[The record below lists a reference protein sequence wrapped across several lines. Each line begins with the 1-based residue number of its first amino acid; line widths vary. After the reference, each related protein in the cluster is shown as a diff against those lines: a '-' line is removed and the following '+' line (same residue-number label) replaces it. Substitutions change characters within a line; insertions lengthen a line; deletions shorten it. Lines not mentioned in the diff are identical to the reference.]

1 MGDLLKAKIQQ
12 RPDREELVRQHILE
26 ADVGHVDPSLAERQ
40 RMLKK
45 ARLADS
51 LNDQLSHRPGPLE
64 LIKKNI
70 LHTEEPIERAVKE
83 GVIPFKATSEGQLRK
98 PQHPDHY
105 ISFEDDS
112 QSSEGGGSP
121 PSGTSTLSG
130 STSLP
135 ALDNIA
141 TGVIAVPPNK
151 TKDTRPRDVLE
162 TAAASAGI
170 VNVAVTIPT
179 NAVVVTSPI
188 LQQLPSEKG
197 QTLQTFAELCSSV
210 VSPLSLGSSTSSL
223 SPLSSI
229 ASPPT
234 PVTPRPA
241 QMSSPAPGKAD
252 KNRKKSKTKTQPK
265 ARTIKFHEYK
275 GPPNAQKNM
284 SMNASSTETSY
295 ELLLQQQQLF
305 LQWQVELQHKYPQ
318 IILPAAQKPT
328 VENITTLQ
336 NTISSITNAAGG
348 PAGTTF
354 LVTQSPRCPTPVI
367 QPATPQSR
375 PPSSPPQSDS
385 QVLNQGGSFSG
396 TGAGVPTVTAGSI
409 VSPVSALRILTKL
422 EDMKVSDLK
431 IELKKRNL
439 PVSGPKPQ
447 LIERLK
453 PFTQTGSSETIGQ
466 QSEASVSGGR
476 TTSTSSGENP
486 GSVLSDMDV
495 VLSPSRQEEEEPQ
508 HLSPGGKTCTPTP
521 SSPAPTAMDTSEPTP
536 PTSPNNGDI
545 IIQQQQR
552 KIEELQREL
561 QKSQQ
566 QLQQIR
572 EGKESNST
580 SKIPSTAGG
589 TTGSTPSTI
598 SSSIPVKA
606 LLQNGVIHIDS
617 KSQQKLIL
625 QQHLQNKIQQQQ
637 LQIQLQQQQQQSGQQ
652 QFSETVNAKANLAAF
667 INQQQAQQHLNNLLQ
682 AANTAIVLNHLNLVK
697 QKNGIL
703 GHQRTS
709 SLPTFLGALV
719 QNVITVDE
727 KHSNQI
733 GKLPLLKT
741 KNIQQRRAGS
751 EEQQHPQQAFVVSTK
766 PPPEYEDA
774 TKALKQD
781 LDETSKRSKNVK
793 SQIVDDVLEILI
805 KNGELPPSAANDP
818 ATPTTPDRSGTS
830 YDPEGGLMYPPAP
843 PPPPPPPPLPQPGFS
858 VTLPTSISLTS
869 QSQPPAQFNLP
880 NTTFTSSS
888 PFTLPTTSVNPST
901 FTLTSGDTGVSSG
914 TDRGAGDPS
923 PIPSNLTFSVGNASF
938 LNTENP
944 SKNTFTSGLS
954 YLENT
959 DFDLSGSSDQ
969 NFHSNTLDYILSSND
984 NLLSSAGDSMLP
996 TVYGNGDINLKELG
1010 LDLETLD
1017 SVDFCNL
1024 DCKMEGNDTEMDTT
1038 PRPQTPGRLTKGDS
1052 SPLSKTSGTNKTDQL
1067 INNNPDLV
1075 KAELMEPMEMDDNWL
1090 DSLMPMS
1097 EGQPENQFGCSSG
1110 SSGPGYEFM
1119 HCSDGTY
1126 DSLLGSSQDPFELFD
1141 MHEGDFKLS
1150 STSLSWDKVDFAT

>member
-1 MGDLLKAKIQQ
+1 M
-12 RPDREELVRQHILE
+12 
-26 ADVGHVDPSLAERQ
+26 
-40 RMLKK
+40 
-45 ARLADS
+45 
-51 LNDQLSHRPGPLE
+51 
-64 LIKKNI
+64 
-70 LHTEEPIERAVKE
+70 
-83 GVIPFKATSEGQLRK
+83 
-98 PQHPDHY
+98 
-105 ISFEDDS
+105 
-112 QSSEGGGSP
+112 
-121 PSGTSTLSG
+121 
-130 STSLP
+130 
-135 ALDNIA
+135 
-141 TGVIAVPPNK
+141 
-151 TKDTRPRDVLE
+151 
-162 TAAASAGI
+162 
-170 VNVAVTIPT
+170 
-179 NAVVVTSPI
+179 
-188 LQQLPSEKG
+188 
-197 QTLQTFAELCSSV
+197 
-210 VSPLSLGSSTSSL
+210 
-223 SPLSSI
+223 
-229 ASPPT
+229 
-234 PVTPRPA
+234 
-241 QMSSPAPGKAD
+241 
-252 KNRKKSKTKTQPK
+252 
-265 ARTIKFHEYK
+265 
-275 GPPNAQKNM
+275 
-284 SMNASSTETSY
+284 
-295 ELLLQQQQLF
+295 
-305 LQWQVELQHKYPQ
+305 
-318 IILPAAQKPT
+318 
-328 VENITTLQ
+328 
-336 NTISSITNAAGG
+336 
-348 PAGTTF
+348 
-354 LVTQSPRCPTPVI
+354 
-367 QPATPQSR
+367 
-375 PPSSPPQSDS
+375 
-385 QVLNQGGSFSG
+385 
-396 TGAGVPTVTAGSI
+396 
-409 VSPVSALRILTKL
+409 
-422 EDMKVSDLK
+422 
-431 IELKKRNL
+431 
-439 PVSGPKPQ
+439 
-447 LIERLK
+447 
-453 PFTQTGSSETIGQ
+453 
-466 QSEASVSGGR
+466 
-476 TTSTSSGENP
+476 
-486 GSVLSDMDV
+486 
-495 VLSPSRQEEEEPQ
+495 
-508 HLSPGGKTCTPTP
+508 
-521 SSPAPTAMDTSEPTP
+521 
-536 PTSPNNGDI
+536 
-545 IIQQQQR
+545 
-552 KIEELQREL
+552 
-561 QKSQQ
+561 
-566 QLQQIR
+566 
-572 EGKESNST
+572 
-580 SKIPSTAGG
+580 
-589 TTGSTPSTI
+589 
-598 SSSIPVKA
+598 
-606 LLQNGVIHIDS
+606 
-617 KSQQKLIL
+617 
-625 QQHLQNKIQQQQ
+625 
-637 LQIQLQQQQQQSGQQ
+637 
-652 QFSETVNAKANLAAF
+652 
-667 INQQQAQQHLNNLLQ
+667 
-682 AANTAIVLNHLNLVK
+682 K

-1038 PRPQTPGRLTKGDS
+1038 PRPQTPGRLTTGDS